1 MYIYSVNI
9 ESSQPKN
16 EINGFVLARYGILI
30 ISNHMYTFH
39 KLPLEVKALCH
50 QSYILKID
58 FTFKISTI
66 IYHTILFHEKM
77 HLQPFLDL

>member
-16 EINGFVLARYGILI
+16 EIKGFVLARYGKLF

-39 KLPLEVKALCH
+39 KLPLEVKVLCY
-50 QSYILKID
+50 QSYISKLISHLK
-58 FTFKISTI
+58 
-66 IYHTILFHEKM
+66 YL
-77 HLQPFLDL
+77 L